1 MKNSKTCMKPS
12 PPRRPLK
19 MLNSTRY
26 IVEVKIL
33 DTIGRPKRD
42 RILGVWGDLSKI
54 PYDLIR
60 KANGIKYPGCEIQ
73 IDTHVYEGP

>member
-1 MKNSKTCMKPS
+1 MKNLRTSTKLS
-12 PPRRPLK
+12 PPRRLQP

-42 RILGVWGDLSKI
+42 RILGVWGDLNKV

-60 KANGIKYPGCEIQ
+60 KANGMKYPGCEIQ